1 MLFLE
6 KASDSG
12 AKGLWGQKDS
22 RIGVGD
28 GGHV

>member
-6 KASDSG
+6 KASDSS
-12 AKGLWGQKDS
+12 AKGLWDQKDCG
-22 RIGVGD
+22 IGVGD